1 MKVLTVNCGSSSL
14 KYKLFDMPSE
24 GVLAK
29 GAFER
34 LGHEGD
40 HAAALQR
47 MVEDLTAPGSGALG
61 SLADLAVVGHRV
73 VHGGPKYFLPALVD
87 AAVLAD
93 IESFALYA
101 PLHNPANALGL
112 RLMGEIAPGVPQ
124 VAAFD
129 TAFHHDMPPYA
140 TQYGIADEVSQKYGI
155 RRYGFHGLS
164 HEYVSRRMAEL
175 MDRPLKELKLVSCH
189 IGSGTSICAVDR
201 GRSVDNS
208 MGMTPVQGVI
218 MGTRSG
224 TLDPS
229 IVEFLMEK
237 EGLDFK
243 GIIELLNRRSG
254 LKALSGLSGD
264 MRDLEKAAAEGHA
277 RAKLA
282 LDVHAHQIK
291 KFIGSYVFVLN
302 GIDGLIFTAGVGENS
317 ARLRAEIGR
326 HLAFVGGGVDEKKNR
341 ELRGEGFIESS
352 DSKLRIAVIPTNE
365 ELVIARAAAA
375 CTDRVRSP
383 IPERRTAP

>member
-1 MKVLTVNCGSSSL
+1 MKVLTINCGSSSL

-29 GAFER
+29 GVFER

-40 HAAALQR
+40 HAAAVKRL
-47 MVEDLTAPGSGALG
+47 VEDLTVPGAGALA
-61 SLADLAVVGHRV
+61 SLGELAAVGHRV
-73 VHGGPKYFLPALVD
+73 VHGGPKYFTPALVD
-87 AAVLAD
+87 ADVLAD
-93 IESFALYA
+93 IESFSLYA
-101 PLHNPANALGL
+101 PLHNPANALGI
-112 RLMGEIAPGVPQ
+112 RLMSEIAPGVPQ

-129 TAFHHDMPPYA
+129 TAFHYRMPDYA
-140 TQYGIADEVSQKYGI
+140 THYGLADELARKWGI

-164 HEYVSRRMAEL
+164 HEYVSHRMAAL
-175 MDRPLKELKLVSCH
+175 MERPLDQLRLVSCH

-237 EGLDFK
+237 EGLGFK
-243 GIIELLNRRSG
+243 EIVELLNRRSG
-254 LKALSGLSGD
+254 LKALSGVSGD
-264 MRDLEKAAAEGHA
+264 MRDLEQAAAGGNA
-277 RAKLA
+277 RARLA

-291 KFIGSYVFVLN
+291 KFIGSYIFVLN

-317 ARLRAEIGR
+317 ARLRAEICR
-326 HLAFVGGGVDEKKNR
+326 HLSYIGGAIDAKKNR
-341 ELRGEGFIESS
+341 ELAGEGFIEAPG
-352 DSKLRIAVIPTNE
+352 SKVRIAVIPTNE
-365 ELVIARAAAA
+365 EIVIARAALTQIMSRA
-375 CTDRVRSP
+375 
-383 IPERRTAP
+383 